1 MNLVRWNPWREMDTL
16 SNRIN
21 RFFHDSSFPVMRFDE
36 DSDFFNWKPVVD
48 IYDHDDKIVLK
59 AELPGVDKKDIHVDF
74 KDRVL
79 TLTGERSH
87 EDELKEENYHK
98 KERSYGKFS
107 RSFVLPEGLDA
118 SKIEAEYKD
127 GVLKIE
133 IPKPEEKKPRK
144 ITVKNQVIWM
154 VRQDNR

>member
-1 MNLVRWNPWREMDTL
+1 MNLVRWNPSREMGAFP
-16 SNRIN
+16 NRIN
-21 RFFHDSSFPVMRFDE
+21 RFYQDSSFPAVQLDS
-36 DSDFFNWKPVVD
+36 DSDFFNWKPMVD

-59 AELPGVDKKDIHVDF
+59 AELPGIDKKDIHVDF

-79 TLTGERSH
+79 TLSGERYH
-87 EDELKEENYHK
+87 EDELKEESYHR

-118 SKIEAEYKD
+118 AKIEADYKD
-127 GVLKIE
+127 GVLKIA

-144 ITVKNQVIWM
+144 ITVH
-154 VRQDNR
+154 

>member
-1 MNLVRWNPWREMDTL
+1 MNLVRWNPSREMNAFP
-16 SNRIN
+16 NRIN
-21 RFFHDSSFPVMRFDE
+21 RFYHDSSFPAVQLDS

-59 AELPGVDKKDIHVDF
+59 AELPGIDKKDIQVDF

-79 TLTGERSH
+79 TLSGERSH
-87 EDELKEENYHK
+87 EDELNEENVYR

-118 SKIEAEYKD
+118 DKIEADYKD

-133 IPKPEEKKPRK
+133 IPKPEGKKPRT
-144 ITVKNQVIWM
+144 ITVH
-154 VRQDNR
+154 